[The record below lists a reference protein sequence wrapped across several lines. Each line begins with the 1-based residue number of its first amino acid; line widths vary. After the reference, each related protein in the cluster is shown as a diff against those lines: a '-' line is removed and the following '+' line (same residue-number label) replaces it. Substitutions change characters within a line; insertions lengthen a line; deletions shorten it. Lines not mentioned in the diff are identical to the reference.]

1 MDFSLSDEQQLLI
14 ESVERFVRNEYPFD
28 ARRKLSET
36 EDGISARNWGTLA
49 DMGLLAV
56 MVPEDQGGIGGSMVD
71 AALIL
76 ERLGGG
82 LVLEPFMPTAVLGA
96 RALTVGAAADVRD
109 DLLGRVAEGALKIAF
124 AHYEPRGRYNRTR
137 VTTKAERSGEGFTLS
152 GVKAVVRNAQHADKI
167 IVSARTAGA
176 ERDADGIT
184 LFLIDRDADGVSL
197 RGYRTVDGGRA
208 ADVTLTNVAVGA
220 DAVLGE
226 VDGGAGLLSDLLDH
240 GAVAVSAEAIGA
252 MKALHT
258 LTVDYLKTRE
268 QFGVAIA
275 NFQVLQHAA
284 VDMMNH
290 FEQSRSLAYAA
301 AMALA
306 ESDDDAQ
313 RARAAAACKAH
324 ASRSARLVGQAG
336 IQLHGGIGMTEE
348 YAGGHYFKRLTMIEG
363 EFGDRDHHLDRMVGF
378 IRSAA

>member
-1 MDFSLSDEQQLLI
+1 
-14 ESVERFVRNEYPFD
+14 
-28 ARRKLSET
+28 
-36 EDGISARNWGTLA
+36 
-49 DMGLLAV
+49 
-56 MVPEDQGGIGGSMVD
+56 
-71 AALIL
+71 
-76 ERLGGG
+76 
-82 LVLEPFMPTAVLGA
+82 
-96 RALTVGAAADVRD
+96 
-109 DLLGRVAEGALKIAF
+109 
-124 AHYEPRGRYNRTR
+124 
-137 VTTKAERSGEGFTLS
+137 
-152 GVKAVVRNAQHADKI
+152 
-167 IVSARTAGA
+167 
-176 ERDADGIT
+176 
-184 LFLIDRDADGVSL
+184 
-197 RGYRTVDGGRA
+197 
-208 ADVTLTNVAVGA
+208 
-220 DAVLGE
+220 
-226 VDGGAGLLSDLLDH
+226 
-240 GAVAVSAEAIGA
+240 

>member
-14 ESVERFVRNEYPFD
+14 ESVERFVRNEYAFD